1 MNERAVLF
9 GETKNLVGVLTQS
22 SSNGSEDNYPA
33 VILLNAGLM
42 HHVGPNR
49 INVQLAR
56 RLAASGFPTL
66 RFDLSGI
73 GDSGNRT
80 DNLSLRDGVVNDV
93 TQAMDFLASEQGAR
107 QFILTG
113 ICSGANN
120 CLRIAQSDV
129 RVIGVAPVEVYYFAT
144 RGYLF
149 YFYRKRLLQLA
160 GWRRLITMKSGFWR
174 RMKKDLMRKEA
185 SPTVNAW
192 SGQIDAERRG
202 DFRSQIVSEI
212 QHLLGRGVRLHFLY
226 CVDSPSYYNHYLPLR
241 HKFDPGKKFRVTL
254 FQNTDHIFTLL
265 SSQKSLV
272 DSIHDWVQEVV
283 QDSSSHVTGER
294 DG

>member
-1 MNERAVLF
+1 VNERAVLF
-9 GETKNLVGVLTQS
+9 GKTKNLVGVLTQT
-22 SSNGSEDNYPA
+22 SSNGSRDNYPA

-80 DNLSLRDGVVNDV
+80 DNLSLGDGVVNDV
-93 TQAMDFLASEQGAR
+93 KQAMDFLASEQGVR

-120 CLRIAQSDV
+120 SLRVAQSDA
-129 RVIGVAPVEVYYFAT
+129 RVIGVAPIEVYYFEN
-144 RGYLF
+144 RGYHF

-160 GWRRLITMKSGFWR
+160 GWRRLITMKSGFWGK
-174 RMKKDLMRKEA
+174 MKKYMMRRNEV

-192 SGQIDAERRG
+192 SGQIAAERGG
-202 DFRSQIVSEI
+202 DFKSRIVSEI
-212 QHLLGRGVRLHFLY
+212 QHLLGRGVNLHFLY

-241 HKFDPGKKFRVTL
+241 HKFGSWKQIRVTR
-254 FQNTDHIFTLL
+254 FPNTDHIFTLL
-265 SSQKSLV
+265 SSQQCLV
-272 DSIHDWVQEVV
+272 DSIHEWVQEVA
-283 QDSSSHVTGER
+283 QASNHVTCDR
-294 DG
+294 AR